1 MNVTTG
7 KYESRLSSGTLA
19 TILLVSAIATP
30 ILLAFPIMQT
40 VKAATSQFTASM
52 SYPYVVVGTSGATRA
67 LTISNPAGNP
77 GIVEVDVSIPAAAAQ
92 AVSSGAFV
100 AGFVNSGTP
109 AVAGVGPW
117 TIVYSGSPS
126 GAVILP
132 QGAAGTLSFTFNA
145 EASETVPG
153 VADSYPLTITV
164 TYKDGSTQTTTVNL
178 YEGSATMVQA
188 SVTGITFTAGSNV
201 KVTVTTSPAPDQNI
215 PLVFFS
221 NPSIATIMS
230 NGFTAS
236 FTPSSGTTDAT
247 GTAVTLFNS
256 TWATGPY
263 FVKADAGKPS
273 TSDTGGLLS
282 SSISNGFQLTAGPPT
297 KVAVHTS
304 ADIAGMGVTYVGSD
318 GTSPLTYPTVS
329 VSLAD
334 KFGNPVTGA
343 SGTISFTSLQGQ
355 LTAAAACGTS
365 PYTYPLPP
373 PCTITYS
380 PTTSSGKLLTFGTP
394 DLITA
399 SLTVTSPSNLAGQ
412 YIGSSKQISV
422 GYLGTTPVSSITPSV
437 FLYTPSPSNNNNPAA
452 GSTVNLAFS
461 IGAAQAGVP
470 LNFTLTSTSSTPY
483 TGTFANGMSWI
494 VVTTN
499 ANGQASVNFTAD
511 TVAGHAATA
520 KVLVS
525 TPTSTSPS
533 KTSASAST
541 APITT
546 SPGAPQKLKLVTSST
561 PFQPPPGPTPTS
573 YVKPGGKLFVN
584 VILQDAYGN
593 SVSNS
598 FNFALQVTLSATAGG
613 FSSTTVYITTG
624 HYDTQGSGYTVQYTA
639 PTTLGDVTLS
649 ASTTQPG
656 IGAGSKTVHVVS
668 PNPLVFITSP
678 TSGTT
683 TSSSATV
690 SGYAIPSPAAAS
702 GTLVVTIKYSLNGA
716 ANVTVPITGTNASG
730 ASFFSFSV
738 SLTSGNNT
746 VKVYATDTNG
756 NTGSATKTIAMVPP
770 VSFANSVQLVG
781 TPKYTTI
788 GGFNGIAANFTN
800 MWSTSLNLVVFA
812 VWKNS
817 AGQTVAVTTGG
828 LTLASGATAQAFAP
842 LTSPLPSGTY
852 TVNIFVVTTSNQ
864 PVSTTTTVTITV

>member
-40 VKAATSQFTASM
+40 VKAVTSQFTASM

-117 TIVYSGSPS
+117 TIVYPGSSS

-132 QGAAGTLSFTFNA
+132 QGATGTLSFTFNA

-164 TYKDGSTQTTTVNL
+164 TYKDGSTQTTTVSL
-178 YEGSATMVQA
+178 YEGSATMVLA
-188 SVTGITFTAGSNV
+188 SVTGTTFTAGSNV

-236 FTPSSGTTDAT
+236 FTPSSGTTNST
-247 GTAVTLFNS
+247 GVLVTFFNS
-256 TWATGPY
+256 TLASATLSPSVSY
-263 FVKADAGKPS
+263 LVSANAGNPS
-273 TSDTGGLLS
+273 PSDTRGLLTPS
-282 SSISNGFQLTAGPPT
+282 PSAGFQLTAGPPT
-297 KVAVHTS
+297 KVAVSTT
-304 ADIAGMGVTYVGSD
+304 ADASGKSVTYVGSN
-318 GTSPLTYPTVS
+318 GATALTSPTVS

-334 KFGNPVTGA
+334 RFTNPVTGA
-343 SGTISFTSLQGQ
+343 SGTISLSTLQGQ
-355 LTAAAACGTS
+355 LTATPACGIPITF
-365 PYTYPLPP
+365 PLPNG
-373 PCTITYS
+373 CTITYI
-380 PTTSSGKLLTFGTP
+380 PTTPSGKPLTFGTL

-399 SLTVTSPSNLAGQ
+399 TLSVQSPSSLAGT
-412 YIGSSKQISV
+412 YVGSSKQISV
-422 GYLGTTPVSSITPSV
+422 GYLGNTPVSGLTPSI
-437 FLYTPSPSNNNNPAA
+437 FPYMPSPSNPGNPAA

-461 IGAAQAGVP
+461 IGVQQAGVP

-483 TGTFANGMSWI
+483 KGTFANGMSWI
-494 VVTTN
+494 VVKTN

-520 KVLVS
+520 EVLVS
-525 TPTSTSPS
+525 TPTSQSPS

-541 APITT
+541 PPITS
-546 SPGAPQKLKLVTSST
+546 SPGAPQKLKLVTSN
-561 PFQPPPGPTPTS
+561 S
-573 YVKPGGKLFVN
+573 YVKPGGTLSVN

-593 SVSNS
+593 SVTST

-624 HYDTQGSGYTVQYTA
+624 NFDTQASGYTVQYTA

-656 IGAGSKTVHVVS
+656 IAPGSKIVHVVS

-678 TSGTT
+678 TYATT
-683 TSSSATV
+683 TSSSATI
-690 SGYAIPSPAAAS
+690 SGYAIPSPAAAP
-702 GTLVVTIKYSLNGA
+702 GTVVVSIKYSLNGA
-716 ANVTVPITGTNASG
+716 ANVTVPITQTNASG
-730 ASFFSFSV
+730 ASFFSFSI

-756 NTGSATKTIAMVPP
+756 NTGSASKIITKVPP
-770 VSFANSVQLVG
+770 VVFANSVQLAG
-781 TPKYTTI
+781 TPKYKPI
-788 GGFNGIAANFTN
+788 AGFNGIAANFTN
-800 MWSTSLNLVVFA
+800 LWSTSLNVLVFA

-828 LTLASGATAQAFAP
+828 LTIDPGKTAPAFAP

-852 TVNIFVVTTSNQ
+852 TVNIFVVTASNQ
-864 PVSTTTTVTITV
+864 PVSTTTTITVTI